1 MNDGAPAPGEAGPGP
16 VTGHGEP
23 VAATGRRR
31 PWSRRRR
38 AVDLAVIAV
47 CGILVATVVRVG
59 VMQTFSIPSE
69 SMAPTLD
76 VGDRIVVDKLT
87 YRFRE
92 PRRFEIVVFRAP
104 TGLSSDFRQLVK
116 RVIGVPGD
124 VVAPDGRG
132 GVTVNGRPLVER
144 YLPPGTPTEDLVRT
158 VVPADSYL
166 VLGDNRTASVDGRFF
181 GTVARDEVIGR
192 AVLRV
197 WPVGRFGRP

>member
-1 MNDGAPAPGEAGPGP
+1 MSDGAPATHRGGRGP
-16 VTGHGEP
+16 VTVPEASTA
-23 VAATGRRR
+23 VSGRRR
-31 PWSRRRR
+31 PLSRRRR
-38 AVDLAVIAV
+38 AVDVAVIAV

-87 YRFRE
+87 YRFRG
-92 PRRFEIVVFRAP
+92 PQRFEIVVFRAP
-104 TGLSSDFRQLVK
+104 SGLSSEFKQLVK

-132 GVTVNGRPLVER
+132 GITVNGRPLVER
-144 YLPPGTPTEDLVRT
+144 YLSPGTPTEDLVRT

-166 VLGDNRTASVDGRFF
+166 VLGDNRTQSVDGRFF
-181 GTVARDEVIGR
+181 GTVGRDEVIGR